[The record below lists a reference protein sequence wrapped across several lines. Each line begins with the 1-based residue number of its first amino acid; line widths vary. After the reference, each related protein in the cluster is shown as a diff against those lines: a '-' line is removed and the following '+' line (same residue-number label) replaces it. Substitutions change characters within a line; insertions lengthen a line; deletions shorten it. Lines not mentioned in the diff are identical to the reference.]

1 MSYEKDLEHLINLR
15 LPAISVSNKAPET
28 HRATEIQILPATVKH
43 ENTLK
48 DKLNR
53 YFEQGKPTLTRAHSV
68 TSLMNAVKLRLE
80 HQDLVGAGPSP
91 KRVYSSILEQ
101 KTIET
106 QPTISP
112 KTRSFDIKYI
122 FRPVSS
128 SKVLYKFNSPR
139 IDRRKSNIFIDICV
153 SKGFS

>member
-1 MSYEKDLEHLINLR
+1 MSYEKDLEQLINLR
-15 LPAISVSNKAPET
+15 LPAISVNTETPET
-28 HRATEIQILPATVKH
+28 HKDTETKTLPTTVKQKY
-43 ENTLK
+43 TLK

-80 HQDLVGAGPSP
+80 HQNLVGAAPSP
-91 KRVYSSILEQ
+91 KRIYSSILEQ

-106 QPTISP
+106 QLTTSP
-112 KTRSFDIKYI
+112 KTRSFETKYI

-128 SKVLYKFNSPR
+128 SRVLYKFNSPT

-153 SKGFS
+153 SKGP